1 MRTGRRAAR
10 PRQAASLILIRSG
23 REGAEVL
30 IGRRAAATRF
40 MPGRYVFPGGAVH
53 PEDRRPWRG
62 ETGSPVRLGG
72 EPRHLRLARAA
83 LRETWEETGLVLARN
98 DCDGAARAS
107 AAGRRALS
115 PIENVIAQRG
125 LRPDF
130 GLLAYLGRAIT
141 PTSSPI
147 RFHAR
152 FFLGDGRDA
161 SGPLVG
167 NGELEDLDWRPV
179 AAALGHDLSDVTCF
193 MLTHALAVWRGAT
206 IATPLYRYV
215 SATVRISAAAG
226 R

>member
-1 MRTGRRAAR
+1 VRTERPAAR
-10 PRQAASLILIRSG
+10 PRQAASLILIRPG

-30 IGRRAAATRF
+30 IGRRAAASRF

-53 PEDRRPWRG
+53 AEDRRPWPG
-62 ETGSPVRLGG
+62 ETGSPARLGD

-83 LRETWEETGLVLARN
+83 LRETGEETGLILARSE
-98 DCDGAARAS
+98 GAACAS
-107 AAGRRALS
+107 ATGRHALS
-115 PIENVIAQRG
+115 PIENAIAQRR

-130 GLLAYLGRAIT
+130 ALLAYLGRAIT

-161 SGPLVG
+161 VGEPVG
-167 NGELEDLDWRPV
+167 NGELEDLGWRPV
-179 AAALGHDLSDVTCF
+179 AAALAHDLSDVTRF
-193 MLTHALAVWRGAT
+193 MLAHALAVWRGAT

-215 SATVRISAAAG
+215 SAAIRISGAAG